1 MSAIDGWIDVART
14 GTWID
19 SQARSVSL
27 TEAQFD
33 RIVSAYATGDPAPAV
48 VGHPDMDA
56 PAYGWVDKIRRVG
69 DRLQVRLRD
78 IAPAFRAA
86 VEAGAYAGRS
96 IAFVGDRLRHVGFL
110 GGRAPAIP
118 GLAPTQFSVAADAE
132 IEFSSA
138 DLAASVVERSAWESV
153 TRVLRR
159 MRDRIV
165 AADGIEAA
173 DKMVNPYELEN
184 IASAAQPDQRGP
196 TLADGGDGQH
206 TEERPMSKENPTAAE
221 LAEERAQLDTERAA
235 LKVEQDKL
243 EVDRKAGEAA
253 TLAAKRLSDADS
265 ALADHVEAGR
275 VLPAER
281 SALAALMASLPE
293 ADTAKLTF
301 AAPDDGG
308 QIHEAPRAVL
318 ERLLKA
324 LPSRVP
330 YGTLADGPVPA
341 TPATPSAADKEVGR
355 RARAYVETR
364 LAAGESITVTEA
376 VDAVRA
382 GRDRGVAA

>member
-110 GGRAPAIP
+110 GGSAPAIP
-118 GLAPTQFSVAADAE
+118 GLAPTQFSAAADAE

-138 DLAASVVERSAWESV
+138 DLAASVNERAAWQSLV
-153 TRVLRR
+153 RVLRR

-173 DKMVNPYELEN
+173 DREVSSYELDN
-184 IASAAQPDQRGP
+184 IASAALPDQRGP
-196 TLADGGDGQH
+196 TLAGAGADQP
-206 TEERPMSKENPTAAE
+206 TKEPSMSKENPTAAE
-221 LAEERAQLDTERAA
+221 LTEERAQLDTDRAA
-235 LKVEQDKL
+235 LETERATLKTER
-243 EVDRKAGEAA
+243 EAAEAA
-253 TLAAKRLSDADS
+253 TLAAKRLIEVDA
-265 ALADHVEAGR
+265 ALAEHVEAGR

-281 SALAALMASLPE
+281 PALAALMASLPE